1 MKTENTKYGSYAF
14 VIAGIYF
21 LLAELASAVST
32 GLPLFE
38 VYTQNTISA
47 LGVPGY
53 ISPIDWL
60 MNSGFIVLGVLLIIG
75 FHMGLS
81 SRIKKWK
88 AIEYALTF
96 VTALGLFIIAAIHA
110 GNPIH
115 QIGALMA
122 IVGGGVLLM
131 TAAFALDTSK
141 SYKTDPLFLSNGR
154 SYKIASFSLGL
165 IAILFLIVMII
176 FMGNPRL
183 EIIEAVPERISVYAL
198 ILWSILTGFYLLKDN
213 DY

>member
-1 MKTENTKYGSYAF
+1 MKTETTKYGSYAF
-14 VIAGIYF
+14 IIAGIYF

-141 SYKTDPLFLSNGR
+141 SYK
-154 SYKIASFSLGL
+154 IASFSLGL

>member
-1 MKTENTKYGSYAF
+1 MKTETTKYGLYAF
-14 VIAGIYF
+14 IIAGIYF
-21 LLAELASAVST
+21 LLAELASAVYT

-141 SYKTDPLFLSNGR
+141 SYK
-154 SYKIASFSLGL
+154 
-165 IAILFLIVMII
+165 
-176 FMGNPRL
+176 
-183 EIIEAVPERISVYAL
+183 
-198 ILWSILTGFYLLKDN
+198 
-213 DY
+213 

>member
-141 SYKTDPLFLSNGR
+141 SYK
-154 SYKIASFSLGL
+154 IASFSLGL
-165 IAILFLIVMII
+165 IAIVFLVVMII
-176 FMGNPRL
+176 FMGNPDL

-198 ILWSILTGFYLLKDN
+198 ILWSFLTGVYLIKN
-213 DY
+213 N

>member
-14 VIAGIYF
+14 IIAGIYF
-21 LLAELASAVST
+21 LLAELASAVYT

-96 VTALGLFIIAAIHA
+96 VTALGLFIIAVIHA

-141 SYKTDPLFLSNGR
+141 SYK
-154 SYKIASFSLGL
+154 IASFSLGL

-176 FMGNPRL
+176 FMGNPQL
-183 EIIEAVPERISVYAL
+183 EIIEAIPERISVYAL
-198 ILWSILTGFYLLKDN
+198 ILWSFLTGVYLIKN
-213 DY
+213 N

>member
-14 VIAGIYF
+14 IIAGIYF
-21 LLAELASAVST
+21 LLAELASTVST

-141 SYKTDPLFLSNGR
+141 SYK
-154 SYKIASFSLGL
+154 IASFSLGL

-176 FMGNPRL
+176 FMGNPQL
-183 EIIEAVPERISVYAL
+183 EIIEAIPERISVYAL
-198 ILWSILTGFYLLKDN
+198 ILWSFLTGVYLIKN
-213 DY
+213 N

>member
-1 MKTENTKYGSYAF
+1 MKMKIENTKYGSYAF
-14 VIAGIYF
+14 IIASIYF
-21 LLAELASAVST
+21 ILSEFIAALST

-60 MNSGFIVLGVLLIIG
+60 MNSGFVVLGVLLIIG
-75 FHMGLS
+75 FHLGLS
-81 SRIKKWK
+81 PLIKKWK
-88 AIEYALTF
+88 ILEYALTF

-141 SYKTDPLFLSNGR
+141 SYK
-154 SYKIASFSLGL
+154 IASFSLGL
-165 IAILFLIVMII
+165 IAIVFLIVMII
-176 FMGNPRL
+176 FMGNPQL
-183 EIIEAVPERISVYAL
+183 EIIEAIPERISVYAL
-198 ILWSILTGFYLLKDN
+198 ILWSFLTGIYLLKDN

>member
-21 LLAELASAVST
+21 LLAELASAVYT

-141 SYKTDPLFLSNGR
+141 SYK
-154 SYKIASFSLGL
+154 IASFSLGL

-176 FMGNPRL
+176 FMGNPQL
-183 EIIEAVPERISVYAL
+183 EIIEAIPERISVYAL
-198 ILWSILTGFYLLKDN
+198 ILWSFLTGVYLIKN
-213 DY
+213 N

>member
-14 VIAGIYF
+14 IIAGIYF
-21 LLAELASAVST
+21 LLAEFVSAVST

-47 LGVPGY
+47 LGVPGH

-141 SYKTDPLFLSNGR
+141 SYK
-154 SYKIASFSLGL
+154 IASFSLGL

-176 FMGNPRL
+176 FMGNPQL
-183 EIIEAVPERISVYAL
+183 EIIEAIPERISVYAL
-198 ILWSILTGFYLLKDN
+198 ILWSFLTGVYLIKN
-213 DY
+213 N

>member
-14 VIAGIYF
+14 IIAGIYF
-21 LLAELASAVST
+21 LLAEFVSAVST

-47 LGVPGY
+47 LGVPGH
-53 ISPIDWL
+53 ISQIDWL

-141 SYKTDPLFLSNGR
+141 SYK
-154 SYKIASFSLGL
+154 IASFSLGL

-176 FMGNPRL
+176 FMGNPQL
-183 EIIEAVPERISVYAL
+183 EIIEAIPERISVYAL
-198 ILWSILTGFYLLKDN
+198 ILWSFLTGVYLIKN
-213 DY
+213 N

>member
-1 MKTENTKYGSYAF
+1 MKTETTKYGSYAF
-14 VIAGIYF
+14 IIAGIYF

-53 ISPIDWL
+53 ISPIDGL

-81 SRIKKWK
+81 SQIKKWK

-96 VTALGLFIIAAIHA
+96 VTALGLFIIAVIHA

-141 SYKTDPLFLSNGR
+141 SYK
-154 SYKIASFSLGL
+154 IASFSLGL

-176 FMGNPRL
+176 FMGNPQL
-183 EIIEAVPERISVYAL
+183 EIIEAIPERISVYAL
-198 ILWSILTGFYLLKDN
+198 ILWSFLTGVYLIKN
-213 DY
+213 N

>member
-14 VIAGIYF
+14 IIAGIYF
-21 LLAELASAVST
+21 LLAELASAVYT

-141 SYKTDPLFLSNGR
+141 SYK
-154 SYKIASFSLGL
+154 IASFSLGL
-165 IAILFLIVMII
+165 IAILFLVVMII
-176 FMGNPRL
+176 FMGNPDL

-198 ILWSILTGFYLLKDN
+198 ILWSFLTGVYLIKN
-213 DY
+213 N

>member
-14 VIAGIYF
+14 IIAGIYF
-21 LLAELASAVST
+21 LLAEFVSAVST

-53 ISPIDWL
+53 ISPIDGL

-141 SYKTDPLFLSNGR
+141 SYK
-154 SYKIASFSLGL
+154 IASFSLGL

-176 FMGNPRL
+176 FMGNPDL

-198 ILWSILTGFYLLKDN
+198 ILWSFLTGVYLIKN
-213 DY
+213 N

>member
-1 MKTENTKYGSYAF
+1 MKTETTKYGLYAF
-14 VIAGIYF
+14 IIAGIYF

-81 SRIKKWK
+81 SQIKKWK

-141 SYKTDPLFLSNGR
+141 SYK
-154 SYKIASFSLGL
+154 IASFSLGL

-176 FMGNPRL
+176 FMGNPDL

-198 ILWSILTGFYLLKDN
+198 ILWSFLTGVYLIKN
-213 DY
+213 N

>member
-1 MKTENTKYGSYAF
+1 MKTETTKYGSYAF

-53 ISPIDWL
+53 ISPIDGL

-141 SYKTDPLFLSNGR
+141 SYK
-154 SYKIASFSLGL
+154 IASFSLGL
-165 IAILFLIVMII
+165 IAILFLVVMII
-176 FMGNPRL
+176 FMGNPDL

-198 ILWSILTGFYLLKDN
+198 ILWSFLTGVYLIKN
-213 DY
+213 N

>member
-14 VIAGIYF
+14 IIAGIYF
-21 LLAELASAVST
+21 LLAELASAVYT

-38 VYTQNTISA
+38 VYTQTTISA

-53 ISPIDWL
+53 ISPIDGL

-141 SYKTDPLFLSNGR
+141 SYK
-154 SYKIASFSLGL
+154 IASFSLGL

-176 FMGNPRL
+176 FMGNPQH
-183 EIIEAVPERISVYAL
+183 EIIDAILERISVYAL
-198 ILWSILTGFYLLKDN
+198 ILWIFLTGVYLIKN
-213 DY
+213 N

>member
-21 LLAELASAVST
+21 LLAEFVSAVYT

-47 LGVPGY
+47 LGVPGH

-141 SYKTDPLFLSNGR
+141 SYK
-154 SYKIASFSLGL
+154 IASFSLGL
-165 IAILFLIVMII
+165 IAILFLVVMII
-176 FMGNPRL
+176 FMGNPDL

-198 ILWSILTGFYLLKDN
+198 ILWSFLTGVYLIKN
-213 DY
+213 N